1 MGAGIRSEPPQ
12 THIAYGFEWLRRSNT
27 KLGWAITALCL
38 AALFLIG
45 NSKLVTGA
53 RVPIWDAWAFYGPEF
68 TLVADHA
75 RAGHFL
81 LWNPW
86 VNGGTPDNAD
96 PTIGAASP
104 LEIVVAAIA
113 GGTRSGFVAYW
124 LLIWLLG
131 PLGLLLLGRHLGAPT
146 WGAFVV
152 AAAYAFSGFYIGH
165 AEHTSFVYSF
175 SFLPLLIWR
184 FDQALATRLLWPAVQ
199 TGGLWGLSAL
209 GGYPQLTFLSAVFLC
224 LWAFGR
230 CCFRSPDTQLKE
242 VRARSHFGFAIVA
255 LILTLSLGAIV
266 LAPSYVSLFS
276 EGSGYTDRVGP
287 LSKEI
292 AVSSNE
298 LDPGTL
304 LTFASPYLHLLKY
317 PGFNPNLWPKSDPS
331 VMGNYIG
338 ALPLIFG
345 LLAIASRPTSGW
357 RWWLAGIV
365 LLAIACALGDHLPI
379 RAWLYDYCPPTR
391 YFRHSGAFRGYA
403 IFGAAVLALAGAG
416 DLDIARND
424 NRRRIWKRLA
434 LVSILAA
441 SAAIFSYYHVLSEA
455 ALLVDGPQRGNRQVI
470 LVWIGSA
477 LLSCVFLIFPRMRKK
492 ALPIL
497 LCLIAIADG
506 SYTIRISQPLI
517 SDSGFFGPLWA
528 RTDADHQTD
537 LTLPALQ
544 RQLIPPSWLGAA
556 LNNGNVPLKIAT
568 LYNDA
573 TMANRFQ
580 MDFAKHPV
588 LAAMSLGSNR
598 IWFADKVAAV
608 VPSDDTYAA
617 LVKRTEAIGAP
628 VIIVHP
634 PSDMAK
640 MRPGGATENA
650 KNIGI
655 ISDLPAAKQIP
666 AGLVAYTPNQLELK
680 VNCAADGWL
689 LITDRWSRGWYAM
702 VNDIPVQVYGGDLIF
717 RAISV
722 RAGENKVDFYYRPT
736 GWPMLLILS
745 WSTLFIIFAGSYVV
759 PKRRT
764 QD

>member
-1 MGAGIRSEPPQ
+1 M
-12 THIAYGFEWLRRSNT
+12 
-27 KLGWAITALCL
+27 
-38 AALFLIG
+38 
-45 NSKLVTGA
+45 
-53 RVPIWDAWAFYGPEF
+53 
-68 TLVADHA
+68 
-75 RAGHFL
+75 
-81 LWNPW
+81 
-86 VNGGTPDNAD
+86 
-96 PTIGAASP
+96 
-104 LEIVVAAIA
+104 
-113 GGTRSGFVAYW
+113 
-124 LLIWLLG
+124 
-131 PLGLLLLGRHLGAPT
+131 LGRHLGAPT

-152 AAAYAFSGFYIGH
+152 TAAYAFSGFYIGH

-224 LWAFGR
+224 LWAVGR

-242 VRARSHFGFAIVA
+242 VGARSHFGFAVVA
-255 LILTLSLGAIV
+255 LILTFSIGAAV

-287 LSKEI
+287 LPKEL

-298 LDPGTL
+298 IDPGTL

-317 PGFNPNLWPKSDPS
+317 PGFNPTLWPKSDPS

-338 ALPLIFG
+338 ALPFIFG
-345 LLAIASRPTSGW
+345 LLAIVSRSTSGW
-357 RWWLAGIV
+357 RWWLVGIV

-403 IFGAAVLALAGAG
+403 IFGAAVLALAGVR
-416 DLDIARND
+416 DLDIARNE
-424 NRRRIWKRLA
+424 NRSRIWKLLA

-441 SAAIFSYYHVLSEA
+441 SAAIFSYHHVLSEA
-455 ALLVDGPQRGNRQVI
+455 ALLVDGPQRGDRQVI

-477 LLSCVFLIFPRMRKK
+477 LLSGVFLILPRMRKK
-492 ALPIL
+492 ALPIF

-528 RTDADHQTD
+528 RTDANRQTD

-573 TMANRFQ
+573 TMANHFQ
-580 MDFAKHPV
+580 MDFANHSV
-588 LAAMSLGSNR
+588 LNDMSLGSNR
-598 IWFADKVAAV
+598 IWFADKVGIV
-608 VPSDDTYAA
+608 TPSDLTYTAF
-617 LVKRTEAIGAP
+617 VKRTQALGAP
-628 VIIVHP
+628 IIIVHLR
-634 PSDMAK
+634 SDMAK
-640 MRPGGATENA
+640 MGSGGATEDA
-650 KNIGI
+650 KNIEA
-655 ISDLPAAKQIP
+655 ISSLPAAKQIP
-666 AGLVAYTPNQLELK
+666 ADLMAYEPNQLELR
-680 VNCAADGWL
+680 VNCPANGWL
-689 LITDRWSRGWYAM
+689 LVTDRWSRGWQAT
-702 VNDIPVQVYGGDLIF
+702 VNRAPVQVYGGDFIF
-717 RAISV
+717 RAIPV
-722 RAGENKVDFYYRPT
+722 RAGENEIDFTYRPA
-736 GWPMLLILS
+736 GWPTLLILS
-745 WSTLFIIFAGSYVV
+745 WSTLLIIFAASFVV